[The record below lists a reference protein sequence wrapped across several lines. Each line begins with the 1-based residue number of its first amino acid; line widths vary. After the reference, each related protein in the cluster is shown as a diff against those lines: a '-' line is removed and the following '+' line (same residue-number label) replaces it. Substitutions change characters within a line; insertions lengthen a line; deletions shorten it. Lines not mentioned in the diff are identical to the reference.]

1 MRWARHVAHIEGR
14 KLHTGFWW
22 GDLRERDHL
31 EDLGIGGRMILMWIF
46 EKWCGGG
53 GMGWIDLA
61 ENMDR
66 WRALVNV
73 LMDLHAFYNAGNL
86 LTI

>member
-31 EDLGIGGRMILMWIF
+31 EDLGIKGRIILKYIF
-46 EKWCGGG
+46 EKWDG
-53 GMGWIDLA
+53 GMDWNDSA
-61 ENMDR
+61 HDRDR
-66 WRALVNV
+66 WRALVNTAMK
-73 LMDLHAFYNAGNL
+73 LRSP
-86 LTI
+86 